1 MSIPNMD
8 LSRDQIKII
17 ESDPSS
23 SLFLSGPAGTGKS
36 TIGVGRLNF
45 LVKNGIPGNQILL
58 LFPQR
63 TLSSVYQESINSI
76 AFQGNSLPVIAT
88 FGGLARRTIGL
99 YWPLIAADTGLFNP
113 NIPPNFLTLESTL
126 YFISQLITPLITD
139 GGYFSSVTVQRNRL
153 FSQIL
158 DNLNKAAIHGF
169 PHTEIS
175 ERLQSSWIGDPAQLS
190 IFQDAQNAAALFRE
204 YCYQHNLLDYSLQ
217 VELYVNHLIRH
228 QQVKDHFKEQYT
240 HLIYDNVEEDV
251 PVAHDLIKDML
262 PSLDSSLLI
271 FDLAAGYRSFLGA
284 SPSGGK
290 KLADLCANKIE
301 LSHSQIMS
309 PALAQFNSL
318 LSASLKAK
326 SLSTGKLEPSLK
338 DTVSVNFHSYYPQ
351 MVTWVAKKV
360 KELVESG
367 TSPGEIVVL
376 APFLNDSLR
385 FLLSSELGNHQ
396 IESTSH
402 RPSRALR
409 DEPVTHC
416 LLTLSALAHPD
427 WKIQPT
433 IHELSHA
440 FLQLLEN
447 FDLTRSYLLA
457 KHCFQ
462 TLSKEDR
469 LDDFVNFPSGL
480 QDRITFFAGNRYQVL
495 VDWLNEYRNQPPQP
509 LDHFL
514 IRLFG
519 ELLSQP
525 GYGFHTNF
533 DKSQIAEQI
542 IDSIRKFR
550 LSAGEVLGFN
560 NLHLGSEYY
569 RMVKTGILANQYPKS
584 WTQRPKDAVCL
595 TPAYTFLLSNTPV
608 DYQFWLDVGSRGWY
622 ERIFQP
628 LTNPHVLNRE
638 WEIGLPW
645 RDIEEV
651 ALNHES
657 LNRLSTGLIRRC
669 RKGIFFCLT
678 NTDERGFEQ
687 KGLLIKSLNNIL
699 NQIRSD
705 DQNQI

>member
-1 MSIPNMD
+1 MD

-17 ESDPSS
+17 ESDLNSAM
-23 SLFLSGPAGTGKS
+23 FLYGPAGTGKS
-36 TIGVGRLNF
+36 TTGLERLNY
-45 LVKNGIPGNQILL
+45 LVRNGIPGNRILL

-63 TLSSVYQESINSI
+63 TLSAIYQDFINSI

-88 FGGLARRTIGL
+88 FGGLARRTIEL
-99 YWPLIAADTGLFNP
+99 YWPIIASETGLFNP
-113 NIPPNFLTLESTL
+113 GKLPTFLTLESTL

-139 GGYFSSVTVQRNRL
+139 EGYFSSVTIQRNRL

-175 ERLQSSWIGDPAQLS
+175 ERLQSSWIGDPSQFS

-217 VELYVNHLIRH
+217 VEMFVNHLLHHDNVIT
-228 QQVKDHFKEQYT
+228 HFKKQYK

-251 PVAHDLIKDML
+251 PVAHDFIKDML
-262 PSLDSSLLI
+262 PTFDSSLLI
-271 FDLAAGYRSFLGA
+271 YDLDAGYRSFLGA

-290 KLADLCANKIE
+290 KLSDLCTNKIE
-301 LSHSQIMS
+301 FSQSYVAS
-309 PALAQFNSL
+309 PALVQFNTL
-318 LSASLKAK
+318 LSSSLGAK
-326 SLSTGKLEPSLK
+326 SPSIENIEPSLT
-338 DTVSVNFHSYYPQ
+338 DTISVNFHPYYPQ
-351 MVTWVAKKV
+351 MISWVAGKI
-360 KELVESG
+360 KELVKSG
-367 TSPGEIVVL
+367 ISPDEIVVM
-376 APFLNDSLR
+376 APFLSDSLR
-385 FLLSSELGNHQ
+385 FLLSSELGSHQ

-427 WKIQPT
+427 WKTQPT
-433 IHELSHA
+433 IHELSFA
-440 FLQLLEN
+440 FMQFLGN

-462 TLSKEDR
+462 TSSKEGH
-469 LDDFVNFPSGL
+469 LADFVNFPSEL
-480 QDRITFFAGNRYQVL
+480 QERITFSAGNRYQAL
-495 VDWLNEYRNQPPQP
+495 VNWLGDYRNQSPQP

-525 GYGFHTNF
+525 GYGYHNDF
-533 DKSQIAEQI
+533 DKGQISEQI

-550 LSAGEVLGFN
+550 LSAGEVLGFT
-560 NLHLGSEYY
+560 NLNLGSEYY
-569 RMVKTGILANQYPKS
+569 RMVKSGILANQYPRS
-584 WTQRPKDAVCL
+584 WTRRPEDAVYL

-628 LTNPHVLNRE
+628 LTNPHVLNRD
-638 WEIGLPW
+638 WKIGLPW
-645 RDIEEV
+645 RDAEEF

-657 LNRLSTGLIRRC
+657 LDRLSSGLIRRC

-687 KGLLIKSLNNIL
+687 KGLLVQSLNKVL
-699 NQIRSD
+699 NQIND
-705 DQNQI
+705 P

>member
-1 MSIPNMD
+1 MD

-17 ESDPSS
+17 ESDLNSAM
-23 SLFLSGPAGTGKS
+23 FLYGPAGTGKS
-36 TIGVGRLNF
+36 TTGLERLNY
-45 LVKNGIPGNQILL
+45 LVRNGIPGNRILL

-63 TLSSVYQESINSI
+63 TLSAIYQDFINSI

-88 FGGLARRTIGL
+88 LGGLARRTIEL
-99 YWPLIAADTGLFNP
+99 YWPIIASETGLFNP
-113 NIPPNFLTLESTL
+113 GKLPTFLTLESTL

-139 GGYFSSVTVQRNRL
+139 EGYFSSVTIQRNRL

-175 ERLQSSWIGDPAQLS
+175 ERLQSSWIGDPSQFS

-217 VELYVNHLIRH
+217 VEMFVNHLLHHDNVIT
-228 QQVKDHFKEQYT
+228 HFKKQYK

-251 PVAHDLIKDML
+251 PVAHDFIKDML
-262 PSLDSSLLI
+262 PTFDSSLLI
-271 FDLAAGYRSFLGA
+271 YDLDAGYRSFLGA

-290 KLADLCANKIE
+290 KLSDLCTNKIE
-301 LSHSQIMS
+301 FSQSYVAS
-309 PALAQFNSL
+309 PALVQFNTL
-318 LSASLKAK
+318 LSSSLGAK
-326 SLSTGKLEPSLK
+326 SPSIENIEPSLT
-338 DTVSVNFHSYYPQ
+338 DTISVNFHPYYPQ
-351 MVTWVAKKV
+351 MISWVAGKI
-360 KELVESG
+360 KELVKSG
-367 TSPGEIVVL
+367 ISPDEIVVM
-376 APFLNDSLR
+376 APFLSDSLR
-385 FLLSSELGNHQ
+385 FLLSSELGSHQ

-427 WKIQPT
+427 WKTQPT
-433 IHELSHA
+433 IHELSFA
-440 FLQLLEN
+440 FMQFLGN

-462 TLSKEDR
+462 TSSKEGH
-469 LDDFVNFPSGL
+469 LADFENFPSEL
-480 QDRITFFAGNRYQVL
+480 QERITFSAGNRYQAL
-495 VDWLNEYRNQPPQP
+495 VNWLGDYRNQTPQP

-525 GYGFHTNF
+525 GYGYHNDF
-533 DKSQIAEQI
+533 DKGKISEQI

-550 LSAGEVLGFN
+550 LSAGEVLGFT
-560 NLHLGSEYY
+560 NLNLGSEYY
-569 RMVKTGILANQYPKS
+569 RMVKSGILANQYPRS
-584 WTQRPKDAVCL
+584 WTRRPEDAVYL

-628 LTNPHVLNRE
+628 LTNPHVLNRD
-638 WEIGLPW
+638 WKIGLPW
-645 RDIEEV
+645 RDAEEF

-657 LNRLSTGLIRRC
+657 LDRLSSSLIRRC

-687 KGLLIKSLNNIL
+687 KGLLVQSLNKVL
-699 NQIRSD
+699 NQIHAL
-705 DQNQI
+705 

>member
-1 MSIPNMD
+1 MD

-17 ESDPSS
+17 ESDLNSAM
-23 SLFLSGPAGTGKS
+23 FLYGPAGTGKS
-36 TIGVGRLNF
+36 TTGLERLNY
-45 LVKNGIPGNQILL
+45 LVRNGIPGNRILL

-63 TLSSVYQESINSI
+63 TLSAIYQDFINSI

-88 FGGLARRTIGL
+88 FGGLARRTIEL
-99 YWPLIAADTGLFNP
+99 YWPIIASETGLFNP
-113 NIPPNFLTLESTL
+113 GKLPTFLTLESTL

-139 GGYFSSVTVQRNRL
+139 EGYFSSVTIQRNRL

-175 ERLQSSWIGDPAQLS
+175 ERLQSSWIGDPSQFS

-217 VELYVNHLIRH
+217 VEMFVNHLLHHDNVIT
-228 QQVKDHFKEQYT
+228 HFKKQYK

-251 PVAHDLIKDML
+251 PVAHDFIKDML
-262 PSLDSSLLI
+262 PTFDSSLLI
-271 FDLAAGYRSFLGA
+271 YDLDAGYRSFLGA

-290 KLADLCANKIE
+290 KLSDLCTNKIE
-301 LSHSQIMS
+301 FSQSYVAS
-309 PALAQFNSL
+309 PALVQFNTL
-318 LSASLKAK
+318 LSSSLGAK
-326 SLSTGKLEPSLK
+326 SPSIENIEPSLT
-338 DTVSVNFHSYYPQ
+338 DTISVNFHPYYPQ
-351 MVTWVAKKV
+351 MISWVAGKI
-360 KELVESG
+360 KELVKSG
-367 TSPGEIVVL
+367 ISPDEIVVM
-376 APFLNDSLR
+376 APFLSDSLR
-385 FLLSSELGNHQ
+385 FLLSSELGSHQ

-427 WKIQPT
+427 WKTQPT
-433 IHELSHA
+433 IHELSFA
-440 FLQLLEN
+440 FMQFLGN

-462 TLSKEDR
+462 TSSKEGH
-469 LDDFVNFPSGL
+469 LADFENFPSEL
-480 QDRITFFAGNRYQVL
+480 QERITFSAGNRYQAL
-495 VDWLNEYRNQPPQP
+495 VNWLGDYRNQTPQP

-525 GYGFHTNF
+525 GYGYHNDF
-533 DKSQIAEQI
+533 DKGKISEQI

-550 LSAGEVLGFN
+550 LSAGEVLGFT
-560 NLHLGSEYY
+560 NLNLGSEYY
-569 RMVKTGILANQYPKS
+569 RMVKSGILANQYPRS
-584 WTQRPKDAVCL
+584 WTRRPEDAVYL

-628 LTNPHVLNRE
+628 LTNPHVLNRD
-638 WEIGLPW
+638 WKIGLPW
-645 RDIEEV
+645 RDAEEF

-657 LNRLSTGLIRRC
+657 LDRLSSGLIRRC

-687 KGLLIKSLNNIL
+687 KGLLVQSLNKVL
-699 NQIRSD
+699 NQIHAL
-705 DQNQI
+705 

>member
-1 MSIPNMD
+1 MD
-8 LSRDQIKII
+8 LTRDQIKII
-17 ESDPSS
+17 ESDLSS
-23 SLFLSGPAGTGKS
+23 SLFLSGPAGAGKS
-36 TIGVGRLNF
+36 TIGVGRLHF
-45 LVKNGIPGNQILL
+45 LVKNGVPGNKILL

-63 TLSSVYQESINSI
+63 TLSSIYQDSINSI
-76 AFQGNSLPVIAT
+76 AFQGNSLPVLAT
-88 FGGLARRTIGL
+88 FGGLARRTIEL
-99 YWPLIAADTGLFNP
+99 YWPLIAAETGLFNP
-113 NIPPNFLTLESTL
+113 DIPPNFLTLESSL
-126 YFISQLITPLITD
+126 YFISQLVTPLITD

-217 VELYVNHLIRH
+217 VELYVNHLIHH
-228 QQVKDHFKEQYT
+228 QQVKDHFKKQYT

-290 KLADLCANKIE
+290 KLADLCTNKSE
-301 LSHSQIMS
+301 LTHSFIMS
-309 PALAQFNSL
+309 PALVQFNSL
-318 LSASLKAK
+318 LSASFEAK
-326 SLSTGKLEPSLK
+326 SPSTGNLEPSLK
-338 DTVSVNFHSYYPQ
+338 ETVSVNFHPYYPQ

-385 FLLSSELGNHQ
+385 FLLSSELDNHQ
-396 IESTSH
+396 IKSTSH

-416 LLTLSALAHPD
+416 LLTLSSLAHPG

-433 IHELSHA
+433 IHELSFA
-440 FLQLLEN
+440 FIQLLEN
-447 FDLTRSYLLA
+447 FDLTRSYILA
-457 KHCFQ
+457 KYCFQ
-462 TLSKEDR
+462 TLSKEGR
-469 LDDFVNFPSGL
+469 LDDFENFPSGL
-480 QDRITFFAGNRYQVL
+480 QERITFFAGNRYQVL
-495 VDWLNEYRNQPPQP
+495 VDWLRDYRNQSPQP

-525 GYGFHTNF
+525 GYGFHNNF
-533 DKSQIAEQI
+533 DEGQISEQI

-550 LSAGEVLGFN
+550 LSAGDVLGFT
-560 NLHLGSEYY
+560 NLQLGSEYY

-584 WTQRPKDAVCL
+584 WTQRPKDAVYL

-628 LTNPHVLNRE
+628 LTNPHVLNRD

-651 ALNHES
+651 ALNQES

-669 RKGIFFCLT
+669 RKGIYFCLT
-678 NTDERGFEQ
+678 STDERGFEQ
-687 KGLLIKSLNNIL
+687 KGLLIKSLNKIL
-699 NQIRSD
+699 NQIRTD
-705 DQNQI
+705 EQNQA

>member
-1 MSIPNMD
+1 MD

-17 ESDPSS
+17 ESDLDSTM
-23 SLFLSGPAGTGKS
+23 FLYGPAGTGKS
-36 TIGVGRLNF
+36 TAGLERLNY
-45 LVKNGIPGNQILL
+45 LVRNGIPGNRILL

-63 TLSSVYQESINSI
+63 TLSAIYQDAINSI

-88 FGGLARRTIGL
+88 FGGLARRTIEL
-99 YWPLIAADTGLFNP
+99 YWPLIVSETGHFNP
-113 NIPPNFLTLESTL
+113 GKLPTFLTLESTL
-126 YFISQLITPLITD
+126 YFISQLITPLIAD
-139 GGYFSSVTVQRNRL
+139 EGYFSSVTIQRNRL

-204 YCYQHNLLDYSLQ
+204 YCYQYNLLDYSLQ
-217 VELYVNHLIRH
+217 VEIFVNHLIH
-228 QQVKDHFKEQYT
+228 HDTVKTHFKKQYK

-251 PVAHDLIKDML
+251 PVAHDFIEDML
-262 PSLDSSLLI
+262 PTLDSSLLI
-271 FDLAAGYRSFLGA
+271 YDLDAGYRSFLGA

-290 KLADLCANKIE
+290 KLADLCINKIE
-301 LSHSQIMS
+301 LSQSYVVS
-309 PALAQFNSL
+309 PALVQFNTL
-318 LSASLKAK
+318 LSSSLGAK
-326 SLSTGKLEPSLK
+326 SLSIENIEPSIT
-338 DTVSVNFHSYYPQ
+338 DTVSVNFHPYYPQ
-351 MVTWVAKKV
+351 MITWVASKIN
-360 KELVESG
+360 ELVKSG
-367 TSPGEIVVL
+367 TSPDEIVVM
-376 APFLNDSLR
+376 APFLSDSLR
-385 FLLSSELGNHQ
+385 FLLSSELDSHQ
-396 IESTSH
+396 IKSTSH

-409 DEPVTHC
+409 DEPVTRC

-433 IHELSHA
+433 IHELSFA
-440 FLQLLEN
+440 FMQFFGN

-462 TLSKEDR
+462 TSSKEAC
-469 LDDFVNFPSGL
+469 LADFENFPTEL
-480 QDRITFFAGNRYQVL
+480 QERITFSAGNRYQAL
-495 VDWLNEYRNQPPQP
+495 VNWLGDYRNQSPQP

-525 GYGFHTNF
+525 GYGYHNNF
-533 DKSQIAEQI
+533 DKCQISEQI

-550 LSAGEVLGFN
+550 LSAGEVLEFT
-560 NLHLGSEYY
+560 NLDLGSEYY
-569 RMVKTGILANQYPKS
+569 RMVKSGILANQYPRS
-584 WTQRPKDAVCL
+584 WTRRPEDAVYL
-595 TPAYTFLLSNTPV
+595 TPAYTFLLSNTPA

-628 LTNPHVLNRE
+628 LTNPHVLNRD
-638 WEIGLPW
+638 WKIGLPW
-645 RDIEEV
+645 RDDEEF

-657 LNRLSTGLIRRC
+657 LDRLSSGLIRRC

-687 KGLLIKSLNNIL
+687 KGLLVQSLNKVL
-699 NQIRSD
+699 NQIHAAG
-705 DQNQI
+705 QNQD

>member
-1 MSIPNMD
+1 MD

-17 ESDPSS
+17 ESDLNSAM
-23 SLFLSGPAGTGKS
+23 FLYGPAGTGKS
-36 TIGVGRLNF
+36 TTGLERLNY
-45 LVKNGIPGNQILL
+45 LVRNGIPGNRILL

-63 TLSSVYQESINSI
+63 TLSAIYQDFINSI

-88 FGGLARRTIGL
+88 FGGLARRTIEL
-99 YWPLIAADTGLFNP
+99 YWPIIASETGLFNP
-113 NIPPNFLTLESTL
+113 GNLPTFLTLESTL

-139 GGYFSSVTVQRNRL
+139 EGYFSSVTIQRNRL

-175 ERLQSSWIGDPAQLS
+175 ERLQSSWIGDPSQFS

-217 VELYVNHLIRH
+217 VEMFVNHLLHHDNVIT
-228 QQVKDHFKEQYT
+228 HFKKQYK

-251 PVAHDLIKDML
+251 PVAHDFIKDML
-262 PSLDSSLLI
+262 PTFDSSLLI
-271 FDLAAGYRSFLGA
+271 YDLDAGYRSFLGA

-290 KLADLCANKIE
+290 KLSDLCTNKIE
-301 LSHSQIMS
+301 FSQSYVAS
-309 PALAQFNSL
+309 PALVQFNTL
-318 LSASLKAK
+318 LSSSLGAK
-326 SLSTGKLEPSLK
+326 SPSIENIEPSLT
-338 DTVSVNFHSYYPQ
+338 DTISVNFHPYYPQ
-351 MVTWVAKKV
+351 MISWVAGKI
-360 KELVESG
+360 KELVKSG
-367 TSPGEIVVL
+367 ISPDEIVVM
-376 APFLNDSLR
+376 APFLSDSLR
-385 FLLSSELGNHQ
+385 FLLSSELGSHQ

-427 WKIQPT
+427 WEIQPT
-433 IHELSHA
+433 IHELSFA
-440 FLQLLEN
+440 FMQFLGN

-462 TLSKEDR
+462 TSSKEGH
-469 LDDFVNFPSGL
+469 LADFENFPSEL
-480 QDRITFFAGNRYQVL
+480 QERITFSAGNRYQAL
-495 VDWLNEYRNQPPQP
+495 VNWLGDYRNQTPQP

-525 GYGFHTNF
+525 GYGYHNDF
-533 DKSQIAEQI
+533 DKGQISEQI

-550 LSAGEVLGFN
+550 LSAGEVLGFT
-560 NLHLGSEYY
+560 NLNLGSEYC
-569 RMVKTGILANQYPKS
+569 RMVKSGILANQYPRS
-584 WTQRPKDAVCL
+584 WTRRPEDAVYL

-628 LTNPHVLNRE
+628 LTNPHVLNRD
-638 WEIGLPW
+638 WKIGLPW
-645 RDIEEV
+645 RDAEEF

-657 LNRLSTGLIRRC
+657 LDRLSSGLIRRC

-687 KGLLIKSLNNIL
+687 KGLLVQSLNKVL
-699 NQIRSD
+699 NQIHAP
-705 DQNQI
+705 

>member
-1 MSIPNMD
+1 MD

-17 ESDPSS
+17 ESDLDSAM
-23 SLFLSGPAGTGKS
+23 FLYGPAGTGKS
-36 TIGVGRLNF
+36 TTGLERLNY
-45 LVKNGIPGNQILL
+45 LVRNGIPGNRILL

-63 TLSSVYQESINSI
+63 TLSAIYQDFINSI

-88 FGGLARRTIGL
+88 FGGLARRTIEL
-99 YWPLIAADTGLFNP
+99 YWPIIASETGLFNP
-113 NIPPNFLTLESTL
+113 GKLPTFLTLESTL

-139 GGYFSSVTVQRNRL
+139 EGYFSSVTIQRNRL

-169 PHTEIS
+169 PHTKIS
-175 ERLQSSWIGDPAQLS
+175 ERLQSSWIGDPSQFS

-217 VELYVNHLIRH
+217 VEMFVNHLLYHDNVIT
-228 QQVKDHFKEQYT
+228 HFKKQYK

-251 PVAHDLIKDML
+251 PVAHDFIKDML
-262 PSLDSSLLI
+262 PTFDSSLLI
-271 FDLAAGYRSFLGA
+271 YDLDAGYRSFLGA

-290 KLADLCANKIE
+290 KLSDLCTNKIE
-301 LSHSQIMS
+301 FSQSYVAS
-309 PALAQFNSL
+309 PALVQFNTL
-318 LSASLKAK
+318 LSSSLGAK
-326 SLSTGKLEPSLK
+326 SPSIENIEPSLT
-338 DTVSVNFHSYYPQ
+338 DTISVNFHPYYPQ
-351 MVTWVAKKV
+351 MISWVASKI
-360 KELVESG
+360 KELVKSG
-367 TSPGEIVVL
+367 ISPDEIVVM
-376 APFLNDSLR
+376 APFLSDSLR
-385 FLLSSELGNHQ
+385 FLLSSELGSHQ

-427 WKIQPT
+427 WKTQPT
-433 IHELSHA
+433 IHELSFA
-440 FLQLLEN
+440 FMQFLGN

-462 TLSKEDR
+462 TSSREGHLV
-469 LDDFVNFPSGL
+469 DFENFPSEL
-480 QDRITFFAGNRYQVL
+480 QERITFSAGNRYQAL
-495 VDWLNEYRNQPPQP
+495 VNWLGDYRNQSPQP

-525 GYGFHTNF
+525 GYGYHNDFN
-533 DKSQIAEQI
+533 KGQISEQI

-550 LSAGEVLGFN
+550 LSAGEVLGFT
-560 NLHLGSEYY
+560 NLNLGSEYY
-569 RMVKTGILANQYPKS
+569 RMVKSGILANQYPRA
-584 WTQRPKDAVCL
+584 WTRRPEDAVYL
-595 TPAYTFLLSNTPV
+595 TPAYTFLLSNTPA

-628 LTNPHVLNRE
+628 LTNPHVLNRD
-638 WEIGLPW
+638 WKIGLPW
-645 RDIEEV
+645 RDAEEF

-657 LNRLSTGLIRRC
+657 LDRLSSGLIRRC

-687 KGLLIKSLNNIL
+687 KGLLVKSLNKVL
-699 NQIRSD
+699 NQIHAP
-705 DQNQI
+705 